1 MKLPPFLKGCQPLKG
16 WQPWPDQKI
25 IMARARKINTK
36 LKPEINTGFG
46 INPSSYGG
54 RFVNKDGRPNIEK
67 SGLGFFERISWYHTM
82 LVMPR
87 WKFFS
92 LIVLFYVC
100 INLLFA
106 TIYFIIG
113 VDALGEIPSPSELTN
128 FAESFFFSTQTFT
141 TVGYGRISPI
151 GFLSSSIAALEA
163 LLGLLSFA
171 LATGLLYG
179 RFAKPV
185 AYLRFS
191 HNALIA
197 PYKDMNALM
206 LRVAPFK
213 NTNLVDVAA
222 NVTLGITIEENGVNS
237 NRFYQLDLEFSTIT
251 ALTLSWTLVHPIT
264 EKSPFYNFTKS
275 DFENIKGE
283 VLVFIKAFDD
293 LFSNVVV
300 ARTSYVFNEIQYG
313 GKFEPMY
320 ERAETGDKTIIYL
333 DKLNAFKPA
342 ALNNVNEIVDEEA
355 IVSKD
360 IN

>member
-1 MKLPPFLKGCQPLKG
+1 
-16 WQPWPDQKI
+16 
-25 IMARARKINTK
+25 MARIRKINTK
-36 LKPEINTGFG
+36 LKAEINTGFG
-46 INPSSYGG
+46 NNPSNYGG
-54 RFVNKDGRPNIEK
+54 RFVNKNGRPNIEK
-67 SGLGFFERISWYHTM
+67 SGVGFLESISWYHTM
-82 LVMPR
+82 LIMPR
-87 WKFFS
+87 WKFFTII
-92 LIVLFYVC
+92 LLFYVC
-100 INLLFA
+100 INLIFA

-113 VDALGEIPSPSELTN
+113 VEALGEIPSPSELTN

-151 GFLSSSIAALEA
+151 GFLSSSIAAFEA

-179 RFAKPV
+179 RFSKPI

-197 PYKDMNALM
+197 PYKDINALM

-213 NTNLVDVAA
+213 NTNLVDAVA
-222 NVTLGITIEENGVNS
+222 NVTLGMTSEENGINM
-237 NRFYQLDLEFSTIT
+237 NRFYQLELEFSTVN

-264 EKSPFYNFTKS
+264 EKSPLYNFTKP

-293 LFSNVVV
+293 MFSNVVV
-300 ARTSYVFNEIQYG
+300 ARTSYVFNEIHYG

-333 DKLNAFKPA
+333 DKLNSFKQMP
-342 ALNNVNEIVDEEA
+342 LNNVNKILDEEEA
-355 IVSKD
+355 MSKEG
-360 IN
+360 